1 MTIRL
6 ALAVMAMAGGCVST
20 SMNNAPE
27 QTLDALHA
35 AAARADGKAYFAL
48 FEPHAVFLGTDA
60 TERWTLEQF
69 RAYAEPHFAK
79 GQGWTYTP
87 SDRNVRLSN
96 DGRTAWFDERVTNA
110 KYGECRGTGVLVRGS
125 DGGWRIAQYN
135 LSKPVPNE
143 LMDRLVELEHGD
155 RGK

>member
-1 MTIRL
+1 MVTL
-6 ALAVMAMAGGCVST
+6 ATGGCVST
-20 SMNNAPE
+20 SMNNAP
-27 QTLDALHA
+27 QKTLDALHD
-35 AAARADGKAYFAL
+35 AAARADGEAYFAL
-48 FEPHAVFLGTDA
+48 FEPCAVFLGTDA
-60 TERWTLEQF
+60 TERWTLEEF

-79 GQGWTYTP
+79 GQGWTYKP
-87 SDRNVRLSN
+87 WDRSVRLSN

-135 LSKPVPNE
+135 LTKPVPNE
-143 LMDRLVELEHGD
+143 LMDRLVELERGD